1 MKFCFKYAMIYT
13 EVANLTISD
22 YWGDLCLRLFLN
34 LFLRFPP
41 QICADNVKE
50 KEKVSRFRLGLFMTV
65 GKRCVQETINA
76 LDVLDDMCDSL
87 TSIKEIKRHW

>member
-1 MKFCFKYAMIYT
+1 M
-13 EVANLTISD
+13 
-22 YWGDLCLRLFLN
+22 RLFLN
-34 LFLRFPP
+34 QFLRFPP
-41 QICADNVKE
+41 QICEDNVKE
-50 KEKVSRFRLGLFMTV
+50 KEKVGRFRLGLFMTV